1 MVGNRYRGPLQSGS
15 PAIDRAGKRLQGG
28 GKATYRE
35 R

>member
-1 MVGNRYRGPLQSGS
+1 MVGNRYRGLLQSGS

-28 GKATYRE
+28 GKADYRE